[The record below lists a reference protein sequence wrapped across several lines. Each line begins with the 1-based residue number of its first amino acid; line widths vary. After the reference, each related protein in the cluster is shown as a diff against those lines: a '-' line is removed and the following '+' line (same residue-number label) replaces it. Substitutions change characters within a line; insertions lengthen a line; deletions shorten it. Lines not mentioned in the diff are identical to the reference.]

1 MIDAP
6 VNIRG
11 GGPLAITI
19 SPVYNT
25 DGRTID
31 VNGLSTKAK
40 PKKDKIAR
48 PPNAFILYRQ
58 HHHANVVA
66 QYPQLHNNQ
75 ICESSHCLNKTPVA
89 DSQVA
94 IILGQ
99 QWQSEKDVVKAQFK
113 TMAEEIKKKHLNA
126 HPDYQYQPR
135 KPAEKKRRMT
145 RRKAEKMAAAAIT
158 DPTAEV
164 VLEATPKFEET
175 TTGNAVFTMGDDLVD
190 EDALFA
196 MIDNHN
202 GDIASTNLPLHATA
216 PALFHETPAE
226 VMDDINFYGNL
237 LDFDNLYQDEYGE
250 EKLDPAEEAAV
261 NAFVAQI
268 SPGQQNLTFDQF
280 ITQEQ
285 NYDLSKFS
293 TLWPS
298 PKPKE
303 ATLA

>member
-1 MIDAP
+1 M
-6 VNIRG
+6 
-11 GGPLAITI
+11 
-19 SPVYNT
+19 
-25 DGRTID
+25 
-31 VNGLSTKAK
+31 
-40 PKKDKIAR
+40 
-48 PPNAFILYRQ
+48 
-58 HHHANVVA
+58 
-66 QYPQLHNNQ
+66 
-75 ICESSHCLNKTPVA
+75 
-89 DSQVA
+89 
-94 IILGQ
+94 
-99 QWQSEKDVVKAQFK
+99 VKAQFK

-145 RRKAEKMAAAAIT
+145 RRKAEKIAAAAIA

-164 VLEATPKFEET
+164 VLEAVPQFGKT

-202 GDIASTNLPLHATA
+202 GDIASANLPLHATA

-226 VMDDINFYGNL
+226 VMDDINFYGNI

-280 ITQEQ
+280 ITQQQ

-298 PKPKE
+298 PEPKE